1 MYREMLIKMEAE
13 ETAIAVLD
21 ERQLA
26 EIYFE
31 QLSNLRLIGNI
42 YKGVVE
48 NVLPG
53 MQAAFVDIGLEKN
66 CFLYVEDA
74 LPKYIDDNGQ
84 EITEKRNITDI
95 LKKGQEILVQ
105 VFKEPVGSKGARAT
119 THPALP
125 GRYLVL
131 LPTGKYIAISRRIE
145 DEAERQ
151 RLKEMMAQMLPPGM
165 GVIIRTVSN
174 DMGQEELAADLK
186 MLLKQWK
193 RIQGKAVKCSAPSL
207 VHKDFD
213 LLRRV
218 VRDTGSADIDR
229 ILVDNEETRDKVKE
243 IINDIAPSLE
253 NKIFCHNTDIFK
265 QYDIYEQLA
274 RAMRRKVWLKS
285 GGYIIVDQMEALTV
299 IDVNT
304 GKYVG
309 ETNLDDTVL
318 KTNLEA
324 AAEVARQLRLRNLGG
339 IIIVDF
345 IDMEISVNKAKVLE
359 ALEEAVKKDRTRVT
373 VLGMTQLGLIEMT
386 RKKSGHELSRL
397 LEKECP
403 FCKGKGRIPSEE
415 TVGSMLKR
423 EILQLAQETLA
434 PAIFVETNNDTA
446 AFLIGLHG
454 YGLEKLE
461 KQTGKRLII
470 KGNPLLRMEESVV
483 RPAYDDEPS
492 HALAPV
498 AVGQRLRLKVEEP
511 HAEHAFDGIARLE
524 GFVIDIVDGAS
535 HLGQEVEVKIE
546 KIFPTYARALII
558 E

>member
-31 QLSNLRLIGNI
+31 QLSNQRLVGNI

-74 LPKYIDDNGQ
+74 LPKYIDENGQ
-84 EITEKRNITDI
+84 EITEKKNITEI
-95 LKKGQEILVQ
+95 LKSGQEILVQ
-105 VFKEPVGSKGARAT
+105 IFKEPVGSKGARVT
-119 THPALP
+119 THPTLP
-125 GRYLVL
+125 GRFLVL

-145 DEAERQ
+145 DEDERQ
-151 RLKEMMAQMLPPGM
+151 RLKEMMSQMLPPGM
-165 GVIIRTVSN
+165 GVIIRTVAR

-193 RIQGKAVKCSAPSL
+193 RIQGKAVKCPAPSL

-218 VRDTGSADIDR
+218 VRDTGSSDIDR
-229 ILVDNEETRDKVKE
+229 ILVDKEETTDKVRE

-253 NKIFCHNTDIFK
+253 KKIVCCNADIFK
-265 QYDIYEQLA
+265 QYDIYEQLS

-324 AAEVARQLRLRNLGG
+324 VTEVARQLRLRNIGG

-345 IDMEISVNKAKVLE
+345 IDMEVADNKTKLLE

-373 VLGMTQLGLIEMT
+373 VLGITQLGLVEMT

-403 FCKGKGRIPSEE
+403 FCKGKGRVPSEE
-415 TVGSMLKR
+415 TVGNMLKK
-423 EILQLAQETLA
+423 EILHLAQETMA

-454 YGLEKLE
+454 HGLEKLE
-461 KQTGKRLII
+461 KQAGKRLVI
-470 KGNPLLRMEESVV
+470 KGNPLLHMEESVV

-492 HALAPV
+492 HVLAPV
-498 AVGQRLRLKVEEP
+498 SVGQKLYLKVEGP
-511 HAEHAFDGIARLE
+511 HTEHAFDGFARVD
-524 GFVIDIVDGAS
+524 GFVIDIVDGAAYI
-535 HLGQEVEVKIE
+535 GQEVEVQIE
-546 KIFPTYARALII
+546 RLYPTYARALII
-558 E
+558 